1 KPLRPRGQSR
11 RCPSAVCGNDL
22 RQSHW
27 TLGREAVSNRW
38 MAAAVRVHEPEDLP
52 RLGSDPGLAW
62 RPWEAA
68 GTPLRPGRARTRVS
82 TRAGSPEGAKA
93 AGVALPV
100 RRRWLRSSVVA
111 RSPLIQDLQTDPR
124 V

>member
-1 KPLRPRGQSR
+1 
-11 RCPSAVCGNDL
+11 
-22 RQSHW
+22 

-52 RLGSDPGLAW
+52 RPGSDPGLAW

-82 TRAGSPEGAKA
+82 TRAGSPEGAKV
-93 AGVALPV
+93 AGVAMPV
-100 RRRWLRSSVVA
+100 RRRWLRSSFVPRSSRIEDLQHDHRYQPGIPPHRHQARTQARA
-111 RSPLIQDLQTDPR
+111 RSL
-124 V
+124 